1 MRYKTAFPIV
11 AALILSLMAGCSG
24 AGGDGSLSRV
34 PQWAEMVGH
43 IGISEILGDTDLI
56 RIYDALPKDAE
67 DPQTFEAALD
77 AITDETGIDLRVFD
91 ELTIFGDTATST
103 DDIEYMGVIGEGTF
117 DEDGLL
123 TSIEG
128 ATGNDLVQNAHGE
141 YDVHVASEADVAVAF
156 LDDSTVVFGTV
167 DAVVDVIDVE
177 AGNAPA
183 LSGEVLDIFGGLGD
197 VVAKLAASADQ
208 LLAEEDL
215 PDSSSELP
223 VPVDLSSLVEVETTG
238 LTFTRD
244 EQSIAI
250 ELDISF
256 ASGEAASD
264 AKGLITMVKAA
275 VNMYGVTDEVTGG
288 LPIPEDW
295 SGLIPQVLA
304 ELEAGVEEGVLTLSW
319 TMTIDEIEELLSA

>member
-1 MRYKTAFPIV
+1 
-11 AALILSLMAGCSG
+11 
-24 AGGDGSLSRV
+24 
-34 PQWAEMVGH
+34 
-43 IGISEILGDTDLI
+43 
-56 RIYDALPKDAE
+56 
-67 DPQTFEAALD
+67 
-77 AITDETGIDLRVFD
+77 
-91 ELTIFGDTATST
+91 
-103 DDIEYMGVIGEGTF
+103 
-117 DEDGLL
+117 
-123 TSIEG
+123 
-128 ATGNDLVQNAHGE
+128 VQNAHGE

-183 LSGEVLDIFGGLGD
+183 LSGQVLEIFGGLGD

-215 PDSSSELP
+215 PDTSSELP